1 MNKRTKIVCT
11 MGPACDDEETLR
23 QMILAGMNVA
33 RFNFSHGSHEEHHI
47 RMERVKKVSSELG
60 IPVGILLDTKG
71 PEIRTG
77 LLEGHAKVTL
87 TTGEKVTVTAAETSE
102 DLLGT
107 SEHFYLDHLELPRE
121 VNVGGTIL
129 IDDGL
134 IGLTVDSVEGQD
146 IHCTVQNGGELGEKK
161 GVNVPN
167 AHLSLPAITEQD
179 RADILF
185 VLSEGIDFIAASFIR
200 DAAGVREIRQLC
212 DENGGEHVYI
222 LPKIECATAVYHFD
236 EILEPS
242 DGIMIARGDLG
253 VEVAAEV
260 CPTIQKEIIQK
271 CNAAYKPVITA
282 TQMLDSMI
290 RNPRPTRAEVT
301 DVANAI
307 TDGTDATMLSGE
319 TAAGKYPLEA
329 VKMMANIALIAEATM
344 PDHNKL
350 DIHTDE
356 TGPRVINN
364 SVGLAAVTMA
374 FSVGAKAI
382 LTPTTSG
389 RSARLVSNFRP
400 ALPIIAVTHKPWA
413 QRRMTVVW
421 GVEPVL
427 DKGAC
432 GDVAYVVDNAMR
444 IAEDTGVIKEGDIAV
459 ITVGDP
465 HTSVILPDGLYST
478 NVVYV
483 SQVRAEGSVVRET
496 Y

>member
-1 MNKRTKIVCT
+1 MSKRTKIVCT

-33 RFNFSHGSHEEHHI
+33 RFNFSHGSHEEHHV
-47 RMERVKKVSSELG
+47 RMERVKRVSHELG

-77 LLEGHAKVTL
+77 FLEGHAKVTL
-87 TTGEKVTVTAAETSE
+87 EPGAKVIVTAAETSE
-102 DLLGT
+102 ERLGT
-107 SEHFYLDHLELPRE
+107 SERFYLDHLELPRE
-121 VNVGGTIL
+121 VHVGGTIL

-134 IGLTVDSVEGQD
+134 IGLTVDSVDGQD

-185 VLSEGIDFIAASFIR
+185 GLEEGIDFIAASFIR
-200 DAAGVREIRQLC
+200 DPEGVLEIRQLC
-212 DENGGEHVYI
+212 DENGGEHVCI
-222 LPKIECATAVYHFD
+222 FPKIECATAVYHFD
-236 EILEPS
+236 NILAVS

-253 VEVAAEV
+253 VEVAPEV

-319 TAAGKYPLEA
+319 TAAGKYPLRA
-329 VKMMANIALIAEATM
+329 VQMMANVALIAEAIM
-344 PDHNKL
+344 PEHARL

-356 TGPRVINN
+356 KGANVINN
-364 SVGLAAVTMA
+364 AVGLAAVTTA
-374 FSVGAKAI
+374 YSVGARAI
-382 LTPTTSG
+382 LTPTSSG

-400 ALPIIAVTHKPWA
+400 SLPIQAVTHNDWA
-413 QRRMTVVW
+413 QRRMTVYW
-421 GVEPVL
+421 GVDPVL
-427 DKGAC
+427 DDFSSKWVTPTVENA
-432 GDVAYVVDNAMR
+432 VAV
-444 IAEDTGVIKEGDIAV
+444 AERTGVIKEGDIAV

-465 HTSVILPDGLYST
+465 RTSVLLPDGLYST
-478 NVVYV
+478 NVVFV
-483 SQVRAEGSVVRET
+483 SEVRPEGKVARPT